1 MSRELMRKIISKGAE
16 LAIRSELGKSTH
28 IKKFSA
34 LLLERL
40 IESTESEKI
49 VYKVKVF
56 FKKRGRENALYNF
69 KRLNHRIIFKNVSKE
84 GAGKF

>member
-16 LAIRSELGKSTH
+16 LAIRSELGKSTD

-34 LLLERL
+34 LLLERW

-56 FKKRGRENALYNF
+56 LRREVGRMPCTISRG
-69 KRLNHRIIFKNVSKE
+69 
-84 GAGKF
+84 